1 MNVRELY
8 NRLGRML
15 EEGHIRGD
23 AIPMVRLENGNVAI
37 ISGLE
42 AGVDEIGPE
51 KIVDR
56 TSMRF
61 GRSL

>member
-1 MNVRELY
+1 VNVRDLY
-8 NRLGRML
+8 ERLGRML

-23 AIPMVRLENGNVAI
+23 AVPMVRLDGGYVGVI
-37 ISGLE
+37 TGLE

-61 GRSL
+61 GRSV